1 MKKTVTI
8 NKDRVRM
15 LLVPESELE
24 NELFIRFNSR
34 KPTYAKLKKTN
45 NTYENNSIQ
54 LDFIIRDDEE

>member
-34 KPTYAKLKKTN
+34 EPAYVKLKETD
-45 NTYENNSIQ
+45 NTYENNSVQ
-54 LDFIIRDDEE
+54 LDFIIRDEE

>member
-15 LLVPESELE
+15 LLVPESQIE

-34 KPTYAKLKKTN
+34 EPAYVKLKEIDNSYYN
-45 NTYENNSIQ
+45 NRIQ
-54 LDFIIRDDEE
+54 LDFIIR

>member
-34 KPTYAKLKKTN
+34 EPSYVKLKETN

-54 LDFIIRDDEE
+54 LDFIIRDK